1 MAKQIL
7 QGRLVRWDD
16 DRGFGFIRSGFIR
29 SDNGQND
36 IFIHI
41 SAFPKNI
48 SHRPLVG
55 DTIFYELGTDSN
67 GRIRAVNARIAG
79 VSIASSPRQNINNTR
94 RNRNHENRNPLLTFV
109 IAILILSFFV
119 IIFVNK
125 YQSVI
130 SNTGRS
136 NFVNESINQTPVI
149 TTNSPTPLF
158 AEPTQTQY
166 SCSGKVYCDQM
177 SSCEEALF
185 YQTHCS
191 GTKMDGDGDGRPCE
205 DWCGY

>member
-1 MAKQIL
+1 M
-7 QGRLVRWDD
+7 
-16 DRGFGFIRSGFIR
+16 
-29 SDNGQND
+29 
-36 IFIHI
+36 
-41 SAFPKNI
+41 
-48 SHRPLVG
+48 
-55 DTIFYELGTDSN
+55 
-67 GRIRAVNARIAG
+67 
-79 VSIASSPRQNINNTR
+79 
-94 RNRNHENRNPLLTFV
+94 
-109 IAILILSFFV
+109 
-119 IIFVNK
+119 NK